1 MDNTLSN
8 YCNFDQIGGA
18 FVSAR
23 GSLLQTQDKM
33 NNIMDE
39 QLKPERKNLENAL
52 KKYNDK
58 AKKVMDSSQMKTLTK
73 EAEKHSKTAQ
83 TNLMKAQKEFL
94 KIRDDIMKKDWT
106 EEKKNEQI
114 RELYQ
119 YILTK
124 LYTKEDMD
132 KFKNMMSNIVVMVA
146 PTGMGA
152 NEDNKYHQ
160 INF

>member
-1 MDNTLSN
+1 
-8 YCNFDQIGGA
+8 
-18 FVSAR
+18 
-23 GSLLQTQDKM
+23 
-33 NNIMDE
+33 
-39 QLKPERKNLENAL
+39 
-52 KKYNDK
+52 
-58 AKKVMDSSQMKTLTK
+58 
-73 EAEKHSKTAQ
+73 
-83 TNLMKAQKEFL
+83 MKAQKEFL
-94 KIRDDIMKKDWT
+94 KIREDIMKKDWT